1 MKKTFNQMS
10 LLIKMLIRFCIA
22 FERYHTGS
30 MILYNVFTDFFATIC
45 SISDNTT
52 TMNIYCF
59 KPREGGV
66 TIMDLTAG
74 QQK

>member
-1 MKKTFNQMS
+1 MS
-10 LLIKMLIRFCIA
+10 LLIKMPIHKPCFFVLRLGGI
-22 FERYHTGS
+22 TQV
-30 MILYNVFTDFFATIC
+30 YNVFTDFFATIC
-45 SISDNTT
+45 SISNNTT

-66 TIMDLTAG
+66 TIVDLTAG